1 MPIISSIS
9 CMILEREL
17 GIIMHNN
24 LSTHNGP
31 LSWTGR
37 SSVEELLGGV
47 AQLHSSA
54 HARASF
60 AMQSRASLHREHFL
74 SATDHPDSDKDYRR
88 QSPVNLHMQKDLSIW
103 PRPTLL
109 PSYMQSAQV
118 RRTNKTTS
126 NIFCT
131 PCDCL
136 SLQAQ
141 GCSLNLTPRR
151 PRNAIM
157 HSSFQALRRPELLLT
172 QRSYSLF
179 LFVDLNEQFRLAP
192 PDTSWPLHDGK
203 KLFQRTSTIVQIIR
217 TKRLLSRPHI
227 PSRSDMCNS
236 HGQVSTCS

>member
-24 LSTHNGP
+24 LSTRNGP

-109 PSYMQSAQV
+109 PSYIQSAQV
-118 RRTNKTTS
+118 RRMRFVNQQ
-126 NIFCT
+126 
-131 PCDCL
+131 DDL
-136 SLQAQ
+136 E
-141 GCSLNLTPRR
+141 
-151 PRNAIM
+151 
-157 HSSFQALRRPELLLT
+157 HLL
-172 QRSYSLF
+172 YP
-179 LFVDLNEQFRLAP
+179 V
-192 PDTSWPLHDGK
+192 
-203 KLFQRTSTIVQIIR
+203 
-217 TKRLLSRPHI
+217 RLLE
-227 PSRSDMCNS
+227 PSGSGMFSES
-236 HGQVSTCS
+236 HSPPPS